1 MKNIKIAA
9 VGSITASLLIGSFA
23 AADEPIRV
31 GAATYGLQG
40 EFMQLWSNALQR
52 HPAVESGQV
61 EVTVFDG
68 RYDALVQNNQF
79 ESMISR
85 QYDAILF
92 VPIDA
97 DACVSAVAMAAS
109 AGIPVV
115 GSNALCNT
123 DQLAAYVGSD
133 DVLAGEMLANSVLT
147 QLDYQ
152 GNVVI
157 LEGPIG
163 QTGQIDRGRGIDKV
177 LSEHPEVSVLERRTA
192 NWSRAEAMALMEN
205 WLTSHRGQI
214 QGVIAQNDEMAIG
227 AIEAIIAS
235 GLSVN
240 DFAIAGADGITDALT
255 AVKEG
260 HMESILQDADAQAQ
274 GGLDVALRLVK
285 GDSYQPLSSIW
296 DEYSELEW
304 NGGQSEL
311 YYVPWTPVTLDN
323 VEQLL
328 EKRAR

>member
-1 MKNIKIAA
+1 MRNIKIAA
-9 VGSITASLLIGSFA
+9 VSSITASLLIGAFA
-23 AADEPIRV
+23 VADEPIRV

-40 EFMQLWSNALQR
+40 EFMQLWSNSLQR

-97 DACVSAVAMAAS
+97 DACASAVAMAAS

-177 LSEHPEVSVLERRTA
+177 LSEYSEVNVLERRTA

-240 DFAIAGADGITDALT
+240 DFAIAGVDGITDALT

-285 GDSYQPLSSIW
+285 GESYQPLSPIW

-304 NGGQSEL
+304 NDGQSEL